1 MATETET
8 RSSRLSASLREG
20 ERVTPLELF
29 FDLVFVLAITQCT
42 ALMSHHPTWSGLAQ
56 GLLVLGMLW
65 WAWTG
70 YAWLTSVLD
79 PEEGA
84 VRLVMFGAMAAL
96 LLVGICVPDSFGNL
110 ALAFALIYGV
120 VRAAHIALFM
130 LASPEDDGLR
140 HSVLSLAVSS
150 AIAVSLLVLASLFD
164 GLAQGALWALAL
176 FLDMGGPYLFGSE
189 GWKLIPEHFAERHG
203 LIVIIALGESI
214 VAIGV
219 GAAHALNLGIGTAAV
234 LGVALT
240 AAMWWTYFDIV
251 SIVAGRRLVEAEPGR
266 VQNEMARDS
275 YSYLHLVMVA
285 GIVLVA
291 LGLKKTIGHFDEHL
305 DAVPAFA
312 LLGGVAVYLLGHVSF
327 RYRHVHTVNRQRL
340 LLAIVLLILVPVAT
354 EVPALLAVA
363 VVNVLIWAM
372 IAYETRSY
380 GEGRRQVRRPEA
392 QAA

>member
-1 MATETET
+1 MAAREEIGG
-8 RSSRLSASLREG
+8 SRLGATLRYG

-70 YAWLTSVLD
+70 YSWLTSVID

-84 VRLVMFGAMAAL
+84 VRLVMFGAIAAL
-96 LLVGICVPDSFGNL
+96 LLVSLCVPEAFGSL

-120 VRAAHIALFM
+120 VRYAQIALFM
-130 LASPEDDGLR
+130 LASPEDDALR
-140 HSVLSLAVSS
+140 HSVLGLGASTAVAVVLLAT
-150 AIAVSLLVLASLFD
+150 ASLFD

-176 FLDMGGPYLFGSE
+176 FLDMAGPYFFGSE
-189 GWKLIPEHFAERHG
+189 GWKLVPGHFAERHG

-219 GAAHALNLGIGTAAV
+219 GASHTLTLGIGTAAV

-240 AAMWWTYFDIV
+240 AAMWWVYFDIV
-251 SIVAGRRLVEAEPGR
+251 AIVAGKRLAEAEIGKA
-266 VQNEMARDS
+266 QNEMARDS

-291 LGLKKTIGHFDEHL
+291 LGLKKTIGHFDGHL

-312 LLGGVAVYLLGHVSF
+312 LLGGLAVYLLGHVAF
-327 RYRHVHTVNRQRL
+327 RYRHIHTINRQRL
-340 LLAIVLLILVPVAT
+340 GLAIALLILVPVAT
-354 EVPALLAVA
+354 AVPALLALA
-363 VVNVLIWAM
+363 VVNVLLWTM
-372 IAYETRSY
+372 VAYETRLY
-380 GEGRRQVRRPEA
+380 GEGRQQVRRP

>member
-1 MATETET
+1 MEAAETPQ
-8 RSSRLSASLREG
+8 SRLNATLREG

-96 LLVGICVPDSFGNL
+96 LLVSLCVPEAFGSL
-110 ALAFALIYGV
+110 ALSFALIYGV
-120 VRAAHIALFM
+120 VRAAQIALFM
-130 LASPEDDGLR
+130 LASPEDDNLR
-140 HSVLSLAVSS
+140 HSVLGLAVSS

-176 FLDMGGPYLFGSE
+176 FLDMAGPYFFGSE
-189 GWKLIPEHFAERHG
+189 GWKLMPEHFAERHG

-214 VAIGV
+214 VAIGI
-219 GAAHALNLGIGTAAV
+219 GASHSLSLGIGSAAV

-240 AAMWWTYFDIV
+240 AAMWWIYFDIV
-251 SIVAGRRLVEAEPGR
+251 AIVAGRRLVDAKRGKA
-266 VQNEMARDS
+266 QNEMARDS
-275 YSYLHLVMVA
+275 YSYMHLVMVA

-291 LGLKKTIGHFDEHL
+291 LGLKTTIGHFDDHL
-305 DAVPAFA
+305 HAVPAFA
-312 LLGGVAVYLLGHVSF
+312 LLGGLAIYLLGHVAF
-327 RYRHVHTVNRQRL
+327 RYRHIHTINRQRL
-340 LLAIVLLILVPVAT
+340 LLAIVLLLLVPVAT
-354 EVPALLAVA
+354 EVPALAALAVA
-363 VVNVLIWAM
+363 NVLIWTM

-380 GEGRRQVRRPEA
+380 GEGRHEVRRPTTA
-392 QAA
+392 QR

>member
-1 MATETET
+1 MATET
-8 RSSRLSASLREG
+8 RPSRLSAALREG

-42 ALMSHHPTWSGLAQ
+42 ALMSNHPTWEGLAQ

-65 WAWTG
+65 WSWTG
-70 YAWLTSVLD
+70 YAWLTSVVD

-96 LLVGICVPDSFGNL
+96 LLVSICVPEAFGSL

-120 VRAAHIALFM
+120 VRSAHIALFM

-140 HSVLSLAVSS
+140 HSVLSLAASS

-164 GLAQGALWALAL
+164 GLAQGAIWALAL
-176 FLDMGGPYLFGSE
+176 FLDMAGPYFFGAE
-189 GWKLIPEHFAERHG
+189 GWKLVPEHFAERHG

-214 VAIGV
+214 VAIGL
-219 GAAHALNLGIGTAAV
+219 GADHALDLGIGAAAV

-240 AAMWWTYFDIV
+240 AAMWWAYFDV
-251 SIVAGRRLVEAEPGR
+251 VAIVAGRRLAKAEPGR
-266 VQNEMARDS
+266 ARNEMARDS
-275 YSYLHLVMVA
+275 YSYLHLAMVA

-291 LGLKKTIGHFDEHL
+291 LGLKKTIGHFGDPLE
-305 DAVPAFA
+305 AVPAFA
-312 LLGGVAVYLLGHVSF
+312 LLGGLATYLLGHVSF
-327 RYRHVHTVNRQRL
+327 RYRHVRTINRQRL

-354 EVPALLAVA
+354 EVPALVALAA
-363 VVNVLIWAM
+363 VNLLIWAM

-392 QAA
+392 EPA

>member
-1 MATETET
+1 MADGHG
-8 RSSRLSASLREG
+8 SRLGATLREG

-42 ALMSHHPTWSGLAQ
+42 ALMSHRPTWEGLAQ
-56 GLLVLGMLW
+56 GLLVLGVLW
-65 WAWTG
+65 WAWVG
-70 YAWLTSVLD
+70 YAWLTSVID

-96 LLVGICVPDSFGNL
+96 LLVSLCVPEAFGSL

-120 VRAAHIALFM
+120 VRTAHIALFM

-140 HSVLSLAVSS
+140 HSVLGLAMSTAV
-150 AIAVSLLVLASLFD
+150 AVSLLALASLFD

-176 FLDMGGPYLFGSE
+176 FLDMGSPYFFGAE
-189 GWKLIPEHFAERHG
+189 GWKLVPAHFAERHG

-214 VAIGV
+214 VAIGL
-219 GAAHALNLGIGTAAV
+219 GAAHALDLGIGAAAV

-251 SIVAGRRLVEAEPGR
+251 AIVAGRRLVDAEPGR
-266 VQNEMARDS
+266 AQNEMARDS
-275 YSYLHLVMVA
+275 YSYMHLVMVA

-291 LGLKKTIGHFDEHL
+291 LGLKTTIGHHGADLHT
-305 DAVPAFA
+305 VPAFA
-312 LLGGVAVYLLGHVSF
+312 LLGGLAIYLLGHVIF
-327 RYRHVHTVNRQRL
+327 RYRHTHTVSRRRL
-340 LLAIVLLILVPVAT
+340 LVAIVLLILVPVAT
-354 EVPALLAVA
+354 EVPALLALA
-363 VVNVLIWAM
+363 VVNAVIWGL

-380 GEGRRQVRRPEA
+380 GEGRARVRRPEG
-392 QAA
+392 AAA